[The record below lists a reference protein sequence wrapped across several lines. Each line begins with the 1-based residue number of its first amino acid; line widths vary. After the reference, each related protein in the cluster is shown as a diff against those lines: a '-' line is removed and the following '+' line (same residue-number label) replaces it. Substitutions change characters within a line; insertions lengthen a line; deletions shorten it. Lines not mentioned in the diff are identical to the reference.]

1 MDGVNLNLNRSQA
14 RMNQP
19 RLREEQPIPRRRS
32 APSETFSAGR
42 ARAARRGGRGLRKLR
57 KGREGGGGRSP
68 AAGSRR
74 RSRSEAEAER
84 GSAASISSSG
94 RPLLDSSQHNTKG
107 QSTLCIKP
115 LRFCAF
121 TRHFFRCCMTLI
133 SNTMRTCFILRI
145 HVLPVRQLC
154 CSPCD
159 DDLHGGALVK
169 PFIPHPSGD
178 VCC

>member
-42 ARAARRGGRGLRKLR
+42 ARAARRGGGDWESYERVGKEA
-57 KGREGGGGRSP
+57 EGGRRLP
-68 AAGSRR
+68 DRAAAADRR
-74 RSRSEAEAER
+74 RRRRGEARLRFLRAE
-84 GSAASISSSG
+84 G
-94 RPLLDSSQHNTKG
+94 LSSQHYTKS

-121 TRHFFRCCMTLI
+121 TRHSFRCCMTLI

-145 HVLPVRQLC
+145 HVLPVGRRPPRRCPRQA
-154 CSPCD
+154 
-159 DDLHGGALVK
+159 LHPPPIRRCLLLK
-169 PFIPHPSGD
+169 PRNRSIL
-178 VCC
+178 

>member
-42 ARAARRGGRGLRKLR
+42 ARAARRGGGDWESYERVGKEA
-57 KGREGGGGRSP
+57 EGGRRLP
-68 AAGSRR
+68 DRAAAADRR
-74 RSRSEAEAER
+74 RRRRGEARLRFLRAE
-84 GSAASISSSG
+84 G
-94 RPLLDSSQHNTKG
+94 LSSQHNTKS

-121 TRHFFRCCMTLI
+121 TRHSFRCCMFYFAH
-133 SNTMRTCFILRI
+133 TCAPRATALL
-145 HVLPVRQLC
+145 LPVRRRPPRRCPRQA
-154 CSPCD
+154 
-159 DDLHGGALVK
+159 LHPPPIGRCLLLK
-169 PFIPHPSGD
+169 PRNRT
-178 VCC
+178 VL